1 LAWTST
7 PPPSRW
13 RCACVLG
20 GAQTIAW
27 GVHMRPPCS
36 IRPSPHAPRR
46 PKAASALGARAS
58 NPNPP
63 QRHRAW
69 TTVGQA
75 EPENAAAAAQ
85 WRVRTELG
93 PHRRATFLAAHTLV
107 LSPGVPP
114 TQADVAAA
122 AAAGVR
128 VLSELEFAY
137 QALPP
142 GLPIAAVTGTN
153 GKSTVTTFTGQLLS
167 ACNLRTFVGAPP
179 AAVFPPQH
187 TRVGSRCRLSTPSSL
202 QAGGRAR
209 TPSRVAPP
217 VGRHQ
222 LRQGSSTHSLARLSP
237 VLDVS
242 LVSLRRAL
250 SPPDPG
256 PTRLR
261 RRQPGHTTVQGG
273 VAVRARRRR
282 CGCVRRGRGGGEQLP
297 NAAVGHL
304 LPRRGGGDQ
313 PHTRPPGAPRQVRV
327 GPGSSNVP
335 HWEADVRVL

>member
-1 LAWTST
+1 
-7 PPPSRW
+7 
-13 RCACVLG
+13 
-20 GAQTIAW
+20 
-27 GVHMRPPCS
+27 
-36 IRPSPHAPRR
+36 
-46 PKAASALGARAS
+46 
-58 NPNPP
+58 
-63 QRHRAW
+63 
-69 TTVGQA
+69 
-75 EPENAAAAAQ
+75 
-85 WRVRTELG
+85 
-93 PHRRATFLAAHTLV
+93 
-107 LSPGVPP
+107 
-114 TQADVAAA
+114 
-122 AAAGVR
+122 
-128 VLSELEFAY
+128 
-137 QALPP
+137 
-142 GLPIAAVTGTN
+142 
-153 GKSTVTTFTGQLLS
+153 VTTFTGQLLS

-237 VLDVS
+237 VLD
-242 LVSLRRAL
+242 VSLRRAL